1 MEGIE
6 MCTTV
11 VFLWQVCD
19 LTSSFYVIAL
29 AITNT
34 GAVTCSNK
42 TVKSQ
47 EKTLDSKCIF
57 VKTAGCNLK
66 DKYRASEQ
74 SEIHLNN
81 DSGWW
86 SDTERRL
93 LSNRLQ

>member
-29 AITNT
+29 ANT

-47 EKTLDSKCIF
+47 EKTVDSKCIF

-66 DKYRASEQ
+66 DKYCASEQ

-81 DSGWW
+81 DSDWW
-86 SDTERRL
+86 SDTQRKL
-93 LSNRLQ
+93 LSNCLQ